1 VQPICLPPRPN
12 SNREEEEE
20 GDTPVVRTKAAKKMY
35 PAMETVELVFGPESE
50 SDAKMSDVKS
60 NVPPKPTAEAAPP
73 KAKTAAKK
81 PVAPAP
87 PTQSNVPP
95 KPTAEAAPPKATTPA
110 KKPVAPAPP
119 TQVGAEKKTTKR
131 RFLVEC
137 PKFGP
142 VDEGKL
148 PLQYL
153 PERTREIGYMD
164 LLHHWFQH
172 VVTYKRTSSLEQAF
186 RVSRQFKEK
195 TGNANFKIR
204 KLPEREEV
212 RLGLSP
218 GSEGEPV
225 ESGRGNK

>member
-1 VQPICLPPRPN
+1 
-12 SNREEEEE
+12 
-20 GDTPVVRTKAAKKMY
+20 MY

-95 KPTAEAAPPKATTPA
+95 KPTAEAAPPKATTLA
-110 KKPVAPAPP
+110 EKPVAPAPP

-131 RFLVEC
+131 RFLLEC

-148 PLQYL
+148 PLQYTARKNQGNRVHGSSTSL
-153 PERTREIGYMD
+153 VPACCD
-164 LLHHWFQH
+164 LQKDIFAGAGLQSFQT
-172 VVTYKRTSSLEQAF
+172 V
-186 RVSRQFKEK
+186 
-195 TGNANFKIR
+195 
-204 KLPEREEV
+204 
-212 RLGLSP
+212 
-218 GSEGEPV
+218 
-225 ESGRGNK
+225 

>member
-1 VQPICLPPRPN
+1 
-12 SNREEEEE
+12 
-20 GDTPVVRTKAAKKMY
+20 M
-35 PAMETVELVFGPESE
+35 
-50 SDAKMSDVKS
+50 
-60 NVPPKPTAEAAPP
+60 PPKPRAEAALP
-73 KAKTAAKK
+73 KAK
-81 PVAPAP
+81 
-87 PTQSNVPP
+87 
-95 KPTAEAAPPKATTPA
+95 TPA

-153 PERTREIGYMD
+153 PKKTREIGYMD

-172 VVTYKRTSSLEQAF
+172 VVTHKRTSSLEQAF
-186 RVSRQFKEK
+186 RVSREFKEK
-195 TGNANFKIR
+195 PGNANFKIR
-204 KLPEREEV
+204 KLPEGEEV

-225 ESGRGNK
+225 ESGRSTK